1 MNREQPQP
9 AAAPAGELS
18 NNVKKTVNK
27 TPRDAGADY
36 LSALGQRI
44 ADIANMRGGKRALAR
59 SLGIHESMLYRYI
72 NGDNALSVPMLV
84 ALATAGNVDIAW
96 LATGSGIAQPTSK
109 ISESRVAAYRSRVPA
124 CDAALSSPLDFD
136 AAWLQQ
142 LCGAC
147 PDEVCLLE
155 MRGEAMEP
163 TLRSGDLLLI
173 DKRVSKVDQDGL
185 YAVRAAALEIKR
197 IQKRPAGALRLGS
210 DNPNCKS
217 TALTRAAAGRLAIV
231 GRVVW
236 FGRRL

>member
-1 MNREQPQP
+1 MKKTAKKSPPN
-9 AAAPAGELS
+9 AAA
-18 NNVKKTVNK
+18 N
-27 TPRDAGADY
+27 Y

-72 NGDNALSVPMLV
+72 NGDNALSVPLLV
-84 ALATAGNVDIAW
+84 ALAEVGNVDIAW
-96 LATGSGIAQPTSK
+96 LATGAGAAQASQTL
-109 ISESRVAAYRSRVPA
+109 SESRVPAYRPA
-124 CDAALSSPLDFD
+124 SLLQACEKALTAALNFD
-136 AAWLQQ
+136 EEWLQQ
-142 LCGAC
+142 LCGARR
-147 PDEVCLLE
+147 DEVCLLE

-173 DKRVSKVDQDGL
+173 DRRATQVDQDGL

-210 DNPNCKS
+210 DNTNYKS
-217 TALTRAAAGRLAIV
+217 TTLTRAAAARLSIL

-236 FGRRL
+236 YGRRL